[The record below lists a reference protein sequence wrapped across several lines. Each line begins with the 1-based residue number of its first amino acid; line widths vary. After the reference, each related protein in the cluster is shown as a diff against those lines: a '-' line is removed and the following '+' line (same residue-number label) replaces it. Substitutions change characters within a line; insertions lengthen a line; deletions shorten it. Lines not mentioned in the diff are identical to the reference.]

1 MPLQWVAAGTAPASA
16 GKLLDGLAL
25 LRGIHDLALPTQVKT
40 GDAYSHFQEHSPV
53 RQYPSHPVCLAA
65 KALP

>member
-1 MPLQWVAAGTAPASA
+1 MPLQRVAAGRAPASA

-40 GDAYSHFQEHSPV
+40 GDACDGRGRWTASGENKLTLV
-53 RQYPSHPVCLAA
+53 AG
-65 KALP
+65 

>member
-1 MPLQWVAAGTAPASA
+1 MPLQRVAAGTALASA

-40 GDAYSHFQEHSPV
+40 GDACARIQ
-53 RQYPSHPVCLAA
+53 
-65 KALP
+65 